1 MIRDI
6 GVIIGLS
13 TRDFVHELSLST
25 CAILG
30 IAAILAPL
38 LVLFGLKFGI
48 VSSMTARLAADPRAR
63 ALQPIGQGRFDAAWF
78 ATLEAL
84 PQTGFVMPT
93 TRFLAATVILRNPKL
108 ADVQSLTTELWPT
121 GRGDPLREAD
131 EKPAPSI
138 DRVAPL
144 TYTVALSASTAKAL
158 RAAVGDRLEGR
169 IGRSYNG
176 NREALSLCFTVAQIL
191 NAGLIDREVALV
203 PLTVLTAVED
213 YREGIATP
221 EFPSADASPMESRSS
236 YASFR
241 LYARSI
247 DEVEPLQGWLALHGV
262 EAVTRLHDIQALQR
276 LSRDL
281 TSLFVLISTLAGIGT
296 LVWIAI
302 SSLSTVAR
310 KQRELSLLRL
320 VGFSTGSVAAFPIV
334 QAVLTAVMGV
344 VLASLAVLATAPVI
358 DQMFAGQLPPGA
370 HVFRLHGSHFLVA
383 VLITASSAAAAASL
397 AGIRAARITPSEGL
411 RDE

>member
-25 CAILG
+25 CAVLG

-63 ALQPIGQGRFDAAWF
+63 ALQPIGQGRFDGAWF

-84 PQTGFVMPT
+84 PQTGFVVPA
-93 TRFLAATVILRNPKL
+93 TRFLAATATLRNPKFIDSQ
-108 ADVQSLTTELWPT
+108 ALTTELWPT
-121 GRGDPLREAD
+121 SRGDPLREPD

-138 DRVAPL
+138 NRVEPL
-144 TYTVALSASTAKAL
+144 TYTVALSAAAAEAL
-158 RAAVGDRLEGR
+158 HAAVGDRLEGR

-176 NREALSLCFTVAQIL
+176 NREALSLRFAVAQIL
-191 NAGLIDREVALV
+191 NAGLIDRKVALV
-203 PLTVLTAVED
+203 PLTVLAAVED

-221 EFPSADASPMESRSS
+221 EFPSAGAPPPESRSS

-247 DEVEPLQGWLALHGV
+247 DDVEPLRDWLARHGV
-262 EAVTRLHDIQALQR
+262 EAATRLHDIQALQQ

-281 TSLFVLISTLAGIGT
+281 TSLFLLISTLAGIGT

-320 VGFSTGSVAAFPIV
+320 VGFSTGCVAAFPIV
-334 QAVLTAVMGV
+334 QAVLTAVIGV

-358 DQMFAGQLPPGA
+358 DRMFNGQLPPGA
-370 HVFRLHGSHFLVA
+370 RVFRLHPSHFLVA